1 NEKFESKKHLLE
13 LALDSKSLEVRQTVA
28 SSLSTI
34 PEDFRLSY
42 ESLLQDKS
50 YETKELALYY
60 LWNNFPDRRVQ
71 YLEQTKNWIGFN
83 DFNLRT
89 LWLSLALSTEDYN
102 SDKNTLI
109 NELINYSSTNYEAIT
124 RQNALEKLVAFQLLN
139 DQVLVNLV
147 NSTTHHMW
155 QFSKYG
161 RDTIRQL
168 LKKQGMRTDFER
180 ILPNLSEREQIQLK
194 RLLIE

>member
-1 NEKFESKKHLLE
+1 
-13 LALDSKSLEVRQTVA
+13 
-28 SSLSTI
+28 
-34 PEDFRLSY
+34 
-42 ESLLQDKS
+42 
-50 YETKELALYY
+50 
-60 LWNNFPDRRVQ
+60 
-71 YLEQTKNWIGFN
+71 
-83 DFNLRT
+83 
-89 LWLSLALSTEDYN
+89 LALSTEDYN

-161 RDTIRQL
+161 KDTIRQL
-168 LKKQGMRTDFER
+168 LKKQGMRTDFGR